1 VHAIAAV
8 FLTAMLAFGGQAYG
22 RTFGQGGP
30 VPSPPDV
37 QTDEQAAADA
47 QATAEGLFDLA
58 AAGEFNALYDRIHPD
73 AKAVV
78 PRESAVRSFEEVYAL
93 AQAGRAQVT
102 GVRIGS
108 WTWPVTDQAYPT
120 AAEVAYAQPYVDA
133 EGREQLLQT
142 EMYLVPFEGAWRWFF
157 GADRASVAELLGRF
171 APLAPPPP
179 PSTGDIRQLLTNVVN
194 DLDHFYR
201 TSLAST
207 EFDYVTPGVTVVDEG
222 TYENS
227 GCGTVQVGFYAFY
240 CPGDGGVYL
249 DIPFLQEIRD
259 RYGDFAVAFVVGH
272 EWAHHVQT
280 VVELRRVEEPQ
291 APGEVYSIELELMAD
306 CYTGVWTLD
315 ADTRNVFGLDS
326 LANGVAFIQESLG
339 DPEGI
344 DPFDPRAHGSANAR
358 VNAFSDG
365 YDDGFFGC
373 ELVV

>member
-1 VHAIAAV
+1 MHAIAAV
-8 FLTAMLAFGGQAYG
+8 VLTAMLAVGQGFGGQV
-22 RTFGQGGP
+22 FGQAVP

-37 QTDEQAAADA
+37 RSDEQAAADA

-93 AQAGRAQVT
+93 AQAGQARVR
-102 GVRIGS
+102 GVQIGS
-108 WTWPVTDQAYPT
+108 WTWPVTEQGYPT
-120 AAEVAYAQPYVDA
+120 AAQVSYAQPYVDA
-133 EGREQLLQT
+133 AGREQVLET

-171 APLAPPPP
+171 APPSPPP
-179 PSTGDIRQLLTNVVN
+179 PSTGDIRQLLTNITT

-201 TSLAST
+201 ISLAST
-207 EFDYVTPGVTVVDEG
+207 EFNYVRPEVTVVDEG
-222 TYENS
+222 RYAES

-249 DIPFLQEIRD
+249 DIPFLREIRD

-280 VVELRRVEEPQ
+280 VVQLQRVEEPS
-291 APGEVYSIELELMAD
+291 APGEVYSIELELLAD

-315 ADTRNVFGLDS
+315 ADTRDVFGLEG

-339 DPEGI
+339 DPAGI

-358 VNAFSDG
+358 VNAFADG

>member
-1 VHAIAAV
+1 MHAIAAV
-8 FLTAMLAFGGQAYG
+8 VLTAMLAVGGQAFG
-22 RTFGQGGP
+22 QAFGQGNP

-37 QTDEQAAADA
+37 RSDEQAAADA

-78 PRESAVRSFEEVYAL
+78 PREAAVRSFEEVYAL
-93 AQAGRAQVT
+93 AQVGRAQVT
-102 GVRIGS
+102 RVQIGS
-108 WTWPVTDQAYPT
+108 WTWPVTEQGYPT
-120 AAEVAYAQPYVDA
+120 AAQVSYAQPYTDG
-133 EGREQLLQT
+133 EGQDRILET

-157 GADRASVAELLGRF
+157 GGDRASVAELLGRF
-171 APLAPPPP
+171 APPTAPA
-179 PSTGDIRQLLTNVVN
+179 PSTGDIRQLLQNVVT
-194 DLDHFYR
+194 DLDRFYK

-207 EFDYVTPGVTVVDEG
+207 EFEYVTPPVTVVDEG
-222 TYENS
+222 RYADS
-227 GCGTVQVGFYAFY
+227 ACGTVQVGFYAFY

-249 DIPFLQEIRD
+249 DLPFLEEIRD

-280 VVELRRVEEPQ
+280 VVQLQRSEEPS

-315 ADTRNVFGLDS
+315 ADTRDVFGLDS
-326 LANGVAFIQESLG
+326 LANGVSFIQESLG

-344 DPFDPRAHGSANAR
+344 DPFDPGAHGSPNAR
-358 VNAFSDG
+358 VNAFTDG

-373 ELVV
+373 ELVA